1 MTEEQLNVLE
11 EYAFYESGLSAH
23 GCFEDLDE
31 YAKTA
36 ISKYGRIMIRVLEKE
51 LDSIQEDGTDE
62 HNNAVS
68 LRQTIAAERIKI
80 DELKDIAK
88 SLYGVVLHVQEV
100 AKECPVVTIGPSL
113 YHEAY
118 RAIKKYE
125 ESFPD

>member
-1 MTEEQLNVLE
+1 MTEEQLDILE

-51 LDSIQEDGTDE
+51 LDCIEEDGTEE
-62 HNNAVS
+62 HNNAVV
-68 LRQTIAAERIKI
+68 LRQSLAADRIKI

-88 SLYGVVLHVQEV
+88 SLYGVVLH
-100 AKECPVVTIGPSL
+100 L
-113 YHEAY
+113 H
-118 RAIKKYE
+118 
-125 ESFPD
+125 